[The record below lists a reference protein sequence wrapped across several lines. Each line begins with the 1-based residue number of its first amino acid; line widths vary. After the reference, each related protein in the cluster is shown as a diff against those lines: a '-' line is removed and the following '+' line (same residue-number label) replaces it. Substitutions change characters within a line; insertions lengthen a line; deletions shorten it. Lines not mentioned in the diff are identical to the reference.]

1 LKAGVIGKSLPCVE
15 MKRNIL
21 TKTILGLLLL
31 GIMWMVWSRSQ
42 LKSQEITATE
52 ARANRA
58 RGLYDYVVDV
68 RTDQEWSERHL
79 SNTIHIPV
87 GSLVTEL
94 PRRIS
99 NKDARILFVCQ
110 RGVRASGVVTMA
122 QKMGYTNVQ
131 AMIGNYA
138 ELE

>member
-1 LKAGVIGKSLPCVE
+1 
-15 MKRNIL
+15 MKRGIL

-31 GIMWMVWSRSQ
+31 GIMWMVWSRLQ
-42 LKSQEITATE
+42 RKPTEITATE
-52 ARANRA
+52 ARINNA

-68 RTDQEWSERHL
+68 RTDQEWSDSHL
-79 SNTIHIPV
+79 SNTLHIPV

-94 PRRIS
+94 PRRIPDK
-99 NKDARILFVCQ
+99 NAHILFVCK

-122 QKMGYTNVQ
+122 EKMGYTNVQ

-138 ELE
+138 ELA